1 MVTKVKCV
9 TPNCKLQNREIPT
22 TALYF
27 AKVAP
32 LDGPY
37 ECPECH
43 KQMKVVARVLASYK
57 PGASAKPGPRRATT
71 SSSKPI
77 GKKPQKKF
85 SIKVSNPV
93 LGQRKLTKKAVPKKP
108 GPRKRGPNK

>member
-37 ECPECH
+37 ECPEWH
-43 KQMKVVARVLASYK
+43 KQMKVVAR
-57 PGASAKPGPRRATT
+57 P
-71 SSSKPI
+71 
-77 GKKPQKKF
+77 
-85 SIKVSNPV
+85 
-93 LGQRKLTKKAVPKKP
+93 RKL
-108 GPRKRGPNK
+108 